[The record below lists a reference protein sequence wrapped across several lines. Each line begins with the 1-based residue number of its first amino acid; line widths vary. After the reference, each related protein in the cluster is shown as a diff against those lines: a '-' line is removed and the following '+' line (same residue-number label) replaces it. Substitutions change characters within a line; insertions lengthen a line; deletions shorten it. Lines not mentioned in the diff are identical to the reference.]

1 MTMTGGAGAD
11 TFIFDSGNLTGQHN
25 TAVITDYDPKVDKL
39 QLPPNDGF
47 AAVRVSSDHHGGTLL
62 YLRNETIDLLGVN
75 PNQLHHHDW
84 A

>member
-11 TFIFDSGNLTGQHN
+11 TFVFDLGNLTGRHN
-25 TAVITDYDPKVDKL
+25 TAVVTDYDPKVDKL
-39 QLPPNDGF
+39 QLPTNDGF
-47 AAVRVSSDHHGGTLL
+47 AAVRVSTDHHGGTLL
-62 YLRNETIDLLGVN
+62 HLDHETIDLLGVN